1 MYFTLFYYTLLSREC
16 FGDAWRKRR
25 KTFEDCHRMEK
36 LLRIVERECVWC
48 AERFRDGSLSLGVLE
63 TKHSC
68 Y

>member
-1 MYFTLFYYTLLSREC
+1 MYFTLFYYTLLSCEYSGEGR
-16 FGDAWRKRR
+16 RNRR
-25 KTFEDCHRMEK
+25 KAFGDCHRMEK
-36 LLRIVERECVWC
+36 LLRIVERECVWF